1 MALAMAGGVGLDGL
15 WKSVQLMGWLYN
27 TVNILMPGTVF
38 KWTVILADTSIFSYA
53 IIDNEIIDIFIGI
66 SS

>member
-1 MALAMAGGVGLDGL
+1 
-15 WKSVQLMGWLYN
+15 MGWLYN
-27 TVNILMPGTVF
+27 IVNILMPGTLF

-53 IIDNEIIDIFIGI
+53 IIDNEIIDLFIGI